1 MYPKL
6 LYETLPVFYAV
17 AAWVCM
23 KALPRPYALLPT
35 AAFALAAVLVVI
47 QRWYYRRQ
55 FHGPE

>member
-6 LYETLPVFYAV
+6 LYEILPLFYAV
-17 AAWVCM
+17 AAWLCM
-23 KALPRPYALLPT
+23 KALPKPYALLPT

-55 FHGPE
+55 LRRPE